1 VLSRHLLLERMRAHR
16 YAVQSSTAAGGH
28 PQSAVVG
35 VAVSD
40 RFEIVFDTVASSR
53 KHINLR
59 RDPRIAFVLGSVL
72 PDAAWTIQFEG
83 LADEPRDA
91 ERDRLVELYLTV
103 FPDGVDRQQWPGLTY
118 FRARPV
124 WIRSSDW
131 TTEPAEIVEF
141 DEQALE
147 RL

>member
-1 VLSRHLLLERMRAHR
+1 MRAHR
-16 YAVQSSTAAGGH
+16 YAVQSSTAASGH

-40 RFEIVFDTVASSR
+40 SFEIVFDTVDSTR
-53 KHINLR
+53 KSVNLR
-59 RDPRIAFVLGSVL
+59 RDPRIAFVMGSML
-72 PDAAWTIQFEG
+72 PDAVWTIQFQG
-83 LADEPRDA
+83 VADEPRGA
-91 ERDRLVELYLTV
+91 ERDRLVALYLTV

-118 FRARPV
+118 FRARPI

-131 TTEPAEIVEF
+131 TTGAPEIVEF
-141 DEQALE
+141 DEQALG

>member
-1 VLSRHLLLERMRAHR
+1 VIDRHGLLERMRVHR
-16 YAVQSSTAAGGH
+16 YAVQSSTAASGH

-40 RFEIVFDTVASSR
+40 SFEIVFDTVDSTR
-53 KHINLR
+53 KCGNLR
-59 RDPRIAFVLGSVL
+59 RDPRIAFVMGSML

-83 LADEPRDA
+83 VADEPRGA
-91 ERDRLVELYLTV
+91 ERDRLVALYLAV
-103 FPDGVDRQQWPGLTY
+103 FPDGVDRQKWPGLTY
-118 FRARPV
+118 FRARPI

-131 TTEPAEIVEF
+131 TTGAPEIVEF
-141 DEQALE
+141 DEQALG